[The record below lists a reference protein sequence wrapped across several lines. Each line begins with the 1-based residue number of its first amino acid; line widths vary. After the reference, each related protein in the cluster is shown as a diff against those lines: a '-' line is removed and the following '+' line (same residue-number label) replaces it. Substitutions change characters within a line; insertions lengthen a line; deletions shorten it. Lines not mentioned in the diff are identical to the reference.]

1 MKRILLIFTILLHTL
16 DLVSQDFIIIFMPVD
31 MKLRSELLEFCSSH
45 SIVYQYF
52 PSTYKGPEIKSF
64 ADIDLDIEIDKKRPM
79 VEFKIS
85 PGLGFTWGIF
95 GREFDFG
102 PSISVGWEIT
112 F

>member
-31 MKLRSELLEFCSSH
+31 MKLRSELLEFCSSR

-52 PSTYKGPEIKSF
+52 PSHYKGPEIESPS
-64 ADIDLDIEIDKKRPM
+64 IDLDIEVDKKRPM

-85 PGLGFTWGIF
+85 PGLGFTWGIL